1 MPFKSHET
9 YPFCQIKC
17 ALQSF
22 AENKKCCGTY
32 LLATFSPAESL
43 SEIVFIISAIP
54 FIPIMAKRHLS
65 LKDLAAEL
73 NISIST
79 VSRALKN
86 HPDIGPEITK
96 KVQEL
101 ALAKNYT
108 PNPLAMGLLKQ
119 ETRMIGVI
127 VPDLVTHFYS
137 SIISGIEEYAKSR
150 GYFILLASSYESLER
165 EIESVSNLLKAR
177 VDGMIVCLSKETHR
191 FDHFTRLI
199 ENEIPLVFFDRV
211 CLTDKVPCV
220 AIDNKDAVEKI
231 ISHFHDGGYKRI
243 AFISGPAHLNISQDR
258 VEGYLSGLNKS
269 GLDFNPALLRPCNM
283 LIEEAIQIIAEWL
296 ALPEPPDAIFGI
308 NDMVIFAVMK
318 ELRARGIKIPDE
330 IGVIGFADEFHATFS
345 TPQLTSTM
353 HPTREIGIKAAE
365 LFFKRMDN
373 PAFAETIVLQTKLVV
388 RESSVRN

>member
-1 MPFKSHET
+1 
-9 YPFCQIKC
+9 
-17 ALQSF
+17 
-22 AENKKCCGTY
+22 
-32 LLATFSPAESL
+32 
-43 SEIVFIISAIP
+43 
-54 FIPIMAKRHLS
+54 MAKRHLS

-79 VSRALKN
+79 VSRALRN

-101 ALAKNYT
+101 ALAWNYT

-150 GYFILLASSYESLER
+150 GYFILLASSYESMER

-177 VDGMIVCLSKETHR
+177 VDGMIVCLSKETDR
-191 FDHFTRLI
+191 FDHFIRMI

-211 CLTDKVPCV
+211 CLSEQVPCV

-231 ISHFHDGGYKRI
+231 VSHFHDGGYKRI
-243 AFISGPAHLNISQDR
+243 AFISGPAHLNISHDR

-269 GLDFNPALLRPCNM
+269 GLDFDPDLLRPCNM
-283 LIEEAIQIIAEWL
+283 LIEEAIQITAEWL

-318 ELRARGIKIPDE
+318 ELRIRGIKIPEE

-345 TPQLTSTM
+345 SPQLTSTM

-365 LFFKRMDN
+365 LFFKKMED
-373 PAFAETIVLQTKLVV
+373 PGYAETVVLQTKLVI
-388 RESSVRN
+388 RESSARN